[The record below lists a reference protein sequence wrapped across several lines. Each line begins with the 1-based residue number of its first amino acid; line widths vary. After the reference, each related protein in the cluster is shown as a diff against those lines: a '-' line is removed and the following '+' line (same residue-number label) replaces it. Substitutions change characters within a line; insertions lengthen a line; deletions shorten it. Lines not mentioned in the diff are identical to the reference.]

1 MGETDDQACAERVVA
16 AMAAGDG
23 LARWLGVAVEAIA
36 PRRVRLSMTV
46 RDDML
51 NAHGLCH
58 GGVLF
63 GFADIAFAFACNNEN
78 RSALALH
85 AAIDF
90 AAAAKPGETLVAEA
104 AAARQSARFGLYDV
118 RVTAGDGRPVA
129 LFRGTAFRVGGETLV
144 ALGVSPTVTDR

>member
-1 MGETDDQACAERVVA
+1 MAEGSEQATAEAVVVA
-16 AMAAGDG
+16 MLAGDG
-23 LARWLGVAVEAIA
+23 LARWLGAVAEDVA

-63 GFADIAFAFACNNEN
+63 GFADVAFALACNNEN

-90 AAAAKPGETLVAEA
+90 AAAAKPGETLIAEA
-104 AAARQSARFGLYDV
+104 TAARQSARFGLYDV
-118 RVTAGDGRPVA
+118 RVTTPDGRPIA
-129 LFRGTAFRVGGETLV
+129 LFHGTAFRMGGETLA
-144 ALGVSPTVTDR
+144 ALGVSPADGDR